1 MTYAAQGRIIYA
13 IQKENSMKLFVV
25 IDPEQQE
32 AVFIH
37 PDERQFKKFMK
48 ELRDEL
54 NELGEEY
61 ADGCSD
67 HDVLE
72 MYGGWVGHIYD
83 ADWLK
88 EGSW

>member
-13 IQKENSMKLFVV
+13 IQKENSMKLFV
-25 IDPEQQE
+25 IFDPEQQE

-37 PDERQFKKFMK
+37 HDFRELKKFMK

-54 NELGEEY
+54 VELGAEE
-61 ADGCSD
+61 AEGCSD

-72 MYGGWVGHIYD
+72 MYGNWVGTIYN
-83 ADWLK
+83 ADWLN
-88 EGSW
+88 EGNW